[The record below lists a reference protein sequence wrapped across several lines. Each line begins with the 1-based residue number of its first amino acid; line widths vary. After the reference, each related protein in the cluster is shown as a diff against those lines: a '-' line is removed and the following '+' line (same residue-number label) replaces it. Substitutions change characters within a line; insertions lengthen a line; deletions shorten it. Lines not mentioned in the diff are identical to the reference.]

1 MLRGKTLLITGASRG
16 IGLAIAL
23 RAARDGANIAILA
36 KTTVEQPN
44 LPGTIYSAAKEIEE
58 AGGNALPIACDIRDE
73 AAVEAAVKKT
83 VEKFGGIDIC
93 VNNASAIWLK
103 GTPETSV
110 KRYDLM
116 HQINVRGTYTTTRAC
131 LPYLIESAKK
141 NRNPHVL
148 NLSPPLS
155 MKPHWFK
162 DHLPY
167 TMTKY
172 GMSMCVLGH
181 AAEFEEHKIPVNAL
195 WPRKSIATAAVKNMI
210 GEEIYNSSRTPEIMA
225 NAAYYIFKRPSSCTG
240 NFFIDDEVVLSEGET
255 DLERYSMVPGA
266 TLFDDLFLDESEPF
280 QKAKL

>member
-1 MLRGKTLLITGASRG
+1 
-16 IGLAIAL
+16 
-23 RAARDGANIAILA
+23 
-36 KTTVEQPN
+36 
-44 LPGTIYSAAKEIEE
+44 
-58 AGGNALPIACDIRDE
+58 
-73 AAVEAAVKKT
+73 
-83 VEKFGGIDIC
+83 
-93 VNNASAIWLK
+93 
-103 GTPETSV
+103 
-110 KRYDLM
+110 M